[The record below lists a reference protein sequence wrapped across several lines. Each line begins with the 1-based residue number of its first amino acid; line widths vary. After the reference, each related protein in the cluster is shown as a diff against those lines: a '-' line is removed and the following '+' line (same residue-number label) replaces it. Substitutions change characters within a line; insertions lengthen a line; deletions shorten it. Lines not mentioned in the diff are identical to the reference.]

1 MVSVKL
7 TKILTFGSMEI
18 SANLVC
24 VCLLDLILL
33 STLITK
39 SVGSQDVV
47 RAERDTEGA
56 ASDIVYIQQLIPLME
71 RGSAQVSVRLV

>member
-1 MVSVKL
+1 
-7 TKILTFGSMEI
+7 MEI

-24 VCLLDLILL
+24 VCLLDLVLL

-47 RAERDTEGA
+47 QAERDTEGA

-71 RGSAQVSVRLV
+71 RGSAQVSVRLVYS

>member
-1 MVSVKL
+1 MVAPSENCTWHYTVKPK
-7 TKILTFGSMEI
+7 KILTFGSMEI

-47 RAERDTEGA
+47 RAERDTVFPTAG
-56 ASDIVYIQQLIPLME
+56 
-71 RGSAQVSVRLV
+71 